1 MLLQWVLRL
10 KSDICRCFKF
20 LGHFAEDSS
29 SQINVSWSEDK
40 AFTKRWCWLSRN
52 GCRCA
57 FHFTLEILPQVLPQ
71 QRGHEWMTVKVWDWY
86 TRFISDI
93 KYDWWLKL
101 LHWVREFTSFK
112 VWRCST
118 GFGRK
123 NWQTRWNNHLLHHIR
138 FTKGELRKRM
148 TFVYNPTVW
157 HPNWSKLDAVT
168 ATMACTTFTF
178 VDYRYL
184 CQSQRFFCRLNDL

>member
-1 MLLQWVLRL
+1 MLLQWVFRL

-40 AFTKRWCWLSRN
+40 AFTKRWCWLWRN

-57 FHFTLEILPQVLPQ
+57 FHFTLQILPQVLP

-93 KYDWWLKL
+93 KYDWWFKV

-123 NWQTRWNNHLLHHIR
+123 NW
-138 FTKGELRKRM
+138 
-148 TFVYNPTVW
+148 
-157 HPNWSKLDAVT
+157 
-168 ATMACTTFTF
+168 TFTF
-178 VDYRYL
+178 FWHRYL
-184 CQSQRFFCRLNDL
+184 CHSHRSFCILNDLQRNIHTLFHAKAEYSQSPSSDKKPTILA

>member
-1 MLLQWVLRL
+1 MLLQWVFRL
-10 KSDICRCFKF
+10 KSDICRCFTF

-40 AFTKRWCWLSRN
+40 AFTKRWCWLWRN

-57 FHFTLEILPQVLPQ
+57 FHFTLQILPQVLP

-93 KYDWWLKL
+93 KYDWWLKV

-123 NWQTRWNNHLLHHIR
+123 NW
-138 FTKGELRKRM
+138 
-148 TFVYNPTVW
+148 
-157 HPNWSKLDAVT
+157 
-168 ATMACTTFTF
+168 TFTF
-178 VDYRYL
+178 FWHRYL
-184 CQSQRFFCRLNDL
+184 CHSHRSFCILNDL